1 MSAAYSGKYFVFSAC
16 KQQSTTQVKNM
27 YANGLVVERFC
38 CAECKANVTSDIV
51 CMQLHIDSHRE

>member
-1 MSAAYSGKYFVFSAC
+1 
-16 KQQSTTQVKNM
+16 M
-27 YANGLVVERFC
+27 YANGLDVERFS